1 MRKLIRLLA
10 LAAAVPL
17 LVSAQAPAPPPAS
30 PPAAVPLPP
39 PTAAPAAPAAVTPS
53 PLSSLPQ
60 APKLSPMGD
69 KPDWSKLEIYRGALD
84 QKDFEAALR
93 EVYTDGSAFPP
104 PWQLS
109 PDSVSIDTGNSIQP
123 TVRVDFHKPSAPAVY
138 PPRFWKRI
146 EEQPPLNGRPLLSDL
161 HIALDPGHIGGSF
174 AKMEERF
181 LSFAPGEAVQEG
193 DLALLTAQILKA
205 RLEALGARVSL
216 VRDQA
221 APVTELRPAD
231 FRQLAISILREAG
244 VSQPVESYDGS
255 TGEAKVLTVQWQS
268 EKLFYRVS
276 EIRARARKANETIK
290 PDMVICLHFNAESW
304 GDAQQPQ
311 FSPENHLHVM
321 INGCVSP
328 VELALEDVRFEMF
341 RRLFARMHEQE
352 LPLAEAIAKGLA
364 ESTGLPPYVYTTNN
378 ARRAGASPHV
388 VARNL
393 LANRL
398 YNCPV
403 VYLEPFVM
411 NHERT
416 YRRLLAGHFIGRT
429 LIGGQLQRS
438 AIEEYAQGVV
448 SGLTALCKTK
458 RVP

>member
-1 MRKLIRLLA
+1 MRKSFRFPALI
-10 LAAAVPL
+10 AAVPL
-17 LVSAQAPAPPPAS
+17 LASAQAPVQAPPSQPPAAPPPA
-30 PPAAVPLPP
+30 AA
-39 PTAAPAAPAAVTPS
+39 AAPSPQPAS
-53 PLSSLPQ
+53 PLPQ

-84 QKDFEAALR
+84 QKEFEAALR
-93 EVYTDGSAFPP
+93 DIYTDGSVFPP

-109 PDSVSIDTGNSIQP
+109 PDSVSIDTGLSVQP

-138 PPRFWKRI
+138 PPRFWKKI
-146 EEQPPLNGRPLLSDL
+146 EELPPLNGRPLLSDL
-161 HIALDPGHIGGSF
+161 HIALDPGHLGGSF

-181 LSFAPGEAVQEG
+181 LSFAPGESLQEG
-193 DLALLTAQILKA
+193 DLTLLTAQVLKT

-216 VRDQA
+216 VREQA
-221 APVTELRPAD
+221 GPVTEMRPAD
-231 FRQLAISILREAG
+231 FKLLAAAVLREAG
-244 VSQPVESYDGS
+244 VSQPAETYDAS
-255 TGEAKVLTVQWQS
+255 SGEAKVLTVQWQS

-276 EIRARARKANETIK
+276 EIRARARKVNETIK
-290 PDMVICLHFNAESW
+290 PDLVLCLHLNAESW

-378 ARRAGASPHV
+378 ARRAGSSPHV

-411 NHERT
+411 NHEQT

-429 LIGGQLQRS
+429 LISGRLQRS
-438 AIEEYAQGVV
+438 AIEDCVQGVV
-448 SGLTALCKTK
+448 SGIVARCKIK